1 MSIALIENE
10 IRRFLA
16 SKTPEVLCISGH
28 WGVGKTYAWNHFLRS
43 ARDLRGI
50 ALDRYAYA
58 SLFGQ
63 NSLDAVKAEI
73 FETTVKGNQI
83 GNTPT
88 LESLDVS
95 LATLET
101 GGRRLWQI
109 AKQIPIVGDH
119 IGGAA
124 RMTFLTVRN
133 QIVCLDDLERAGKD
147 LELNDILGL
156 ASFLKEQR
164 SCKVILLL
172 NQDALEDEDGKA
184 FALQLEKVADTFLQ
198 YVPTPSESA
207 AIAFPKDGNGREWLR
222 ENVARLGMVNIRV
235 IKRAERLYDRAA
247 EVLGPRDD
255 RLMKQVAKSVTLFA
269 FSKYQPSIAPSLDF
283 IRNFN
288 VYMDA
293 PGVER
298 EAEWATLLRS
308 YDFGHIDEVDSV
320 LLSGV
325 DKGAF
330 EPSSLQIVADAFEN
344 TLAIND
350 RDASFSE
357 AWNLFHDTF
366 DENGDEFISKLVSSF
381 KKCVSGVSPMN
392 ADGTVTLLREL
403 DQDAQASELVRFYV
417 ENRDVPQDFWDED
430 EMFGDIKDPE
440 LAQAIRDKFASFPDD
455 RAPAEVLIQIAK
467 ERSWNH
473 RDVARLATV
482 SEDDWI
488 TIFKGVHGTDRSRAV
503 KAALQFGRFG
513 DATDDMK
520 TITERSKAALVRIGK
535 ESPVNALRVKRYGVV
550 VTE

>member
-1 MSIALIENE
+1 MSIELIENE

-28 WGVGKTYAWNHFLRS
+28 WGVGKTYAWNHFLRM
-43 ARDLRGI
+43 ARDARGI

-83 GNTPT
+83 GNTAT

-95 LATLET
+95 LAALET

-109 AKQIPIVGDH
+109 AKQIPFVGDH
-119 IGGAA
+119 VGGAA

-164 SCKVILLL
+164 SCKVVLLL
-172 NQDALEDEDGKA
+172 NQDALEDADGKA

-198 YVPTPSESA
+198 YVPTSAESA
-207 AIAFPKDGNGREWLR
+207 KIAFPKDEHGREWLR
-222 ENVARLGMVNIRV
+222 ENVTKLGMVNIRV
-235 IKRAERLYDRAA
+235 IKRVERLYDRAS
-247 EVLGPRDD
+247 EILGSRDE
-255 RLMKQVAKSVTLFA
+255 RLLKQVAKSITLFA
-269 FSKYQPSIAPSLDF
+269 YAKYQPNIAPSLEF
-283 IRNFN
+283 IRKFN
-288 VYMDA
+288 LYMDA
-293 PGVER
+293 PNE
-298 EAEWATLLRS
+298 ENDAEWAALLRS

-320 LLSGV
+320 ILSGV
-325 DKGAF
+325 DKGTF
-330 EPSSLQIVADAFEN
+330 DPICLKTVADAFEN
-344 TLAIND
+344 TLAVND

-357 AWNLFHDTF
+357 AWDLFHDSF
-366 DENGDEFISKLVSSF
+366 EVNDDEFIDKLVSSF

-403 DQDAQASELVRFYV
+403 KQDVQATELVRFYV
-417 ENRDVPQDFWDED
+417 ENRGDPQEFWDED
-430 EMFGDIKDPE
+430 EMFGEIKDAE

-455 RAPAEVLIQIAK
+455 RAPAAVLVHIAK

-488 TIFKGVHGTDRSRAV
+488 TIFKGVHGADRNRAV

-513 DATDDMK
+513 DATDEMK
-520 TITERSKAALVRIGK
+520 TITERSKAALVRIAQ
-535 ESPVNALRVKRYGVV
+535 ESPVNALRVKRYGITVPA
-550 VTE
+550 